1 MSHIKISVNA
11 WGVTDSYFSISILK
25 FLVTLYLTVNRRG
38 DSVWVSLGYLWVASC
53 KVDM

>member
-38 DSVWVSLGYLWVASC
+38 DSVWGVSGVFVGC
-53 KVDM
+53 IV